1 MYNDAQILWG
11 VRWGCLLTKSMGV
24 ALMNNILNSDFFFS
38 TAIVSGV
45 AVATGL
51 LLLYILV
58 NINQYEEK
66 TKSMALF
73 NKATQWVEFLEEF
86 VLSIFVILAGAC
98 LYCYLDST
106 IIETLDFQ
114 QYSSVIQI
122 VIIISIIAMNLI
134 SRNFEHSLS
143 SSEKSSI
150 RLLGSFYSVL
160 NLIIIRI
167 ITNDNSID
175 VAIISYGSLLLGR
188 FIFFDSSV
196 SAICKD
202 LKNIGV
208 KIFLFPALIIVTVLI
223 ILFNKNNEVNLVDDE
238 MAFQFVIIYFSM
250 LFGLKAAKNIIK
262 GIQS

>member
-1 MYNDAQILWG
+1 
-11 VRWGCLLTKSMGV
+11 
-24 ALMNNILNSDFFFS
+24 MNNILNSNFFFS

-106 IIETLDFQ
+106 IIETLDIQ

-122 VIIISIIAMNLI
+122 VIIIISIIAMNLI

-143 SSEKSSI
+143 HSEKSSI
-150 RLLGSFYSVL
+150 RLLGSIYSVL

-167 ITNDNSID
+167 ITNSNSID
-175 VAIISYGSLLLGR
+175 VAIISYVSLLLGR

-196 SAICKD
+196 SAICND
-202 LKNIGV
+202 LRNIGA
-208 KIFLFPALIIVTVLI
+208 KIILFPALIIVTVI
-223 ILFNKNNEVNLVDDE
+223 ILLFNKNNGLAIVDDE

-250 LFGLKAAKNIIK
+250 LFGLKAAKNVIN